1 MKILLHT
8 NTLNYR
14 GTTVAVTD
22 YCKYLR
28 NLRGL
33 DPIISYCS
41 SYPQDADMGNVSK
54 VIETLKKDYQVV
66 DYETGTLDKKL
77 EELKIDL
84 AYFLNS
90 GQKEPLPDVCKTAVH
105 AVFQFNQPHGDK
117 YAYISKW
124 LSDKMS
130 NGTIPFVP
138 HIVTLP
144 QSTDNY
150 RKFLNISDDQ
160 IVFGRIG
167 GYSTFDIPEVKQYIV
182 NLVNSTNDYVFLFV
196 GTEKF
201 CEHPN
206 VKFIN
211 EIHDLQIKSNFIATC
226 DAMIHARARG
236 ESFGLAIAEFL
247 FHNKP
252 VIACALGIDQ
262 NHTVMLENS
271 GTLYSSIN
279 QLDHIV
285 RNINSIKQNWSDRVK
300 EFSPENVIQKF
311 EEVFLI

>member
-41 SYPQDADMGNVSK
+41 SFPYQHDMGNVSE

-66 DYETGTLDKKL
+66 GYETGTLNKKL
-77 EELKIDL
+77 EELKIDV
-84 AYFLNS
+84 AYFITS
-90 GQKEPLPDVCKTAVH
+90 GNKESLPGVCKNVIH
-105 AVFQFNQPHGDK
+105 SVFQYYEPYGDK

-144 QSTDNY
+144 QPTNNY
-150 RKFLNISDDQ
+150 RKSLNISDNQ
-160 IVFGRIG
+160 IVLGRIG
-167 GYSTFDIPEVKQYIV
+167 GYGTFDIPEVKQYIV

-262 NHTVMLENS
+262 NHTVMLKDS

-279 QLDHIV
+279 ELDLIL
-285 RNINSIKQNWSDRVK
+285 RNINNIKQNWSGRVK

-311 EEVFLI
+311 EEVFLT